1 MNFNKCVR
9 LLIQHINCIV
19 LAMGMVGGF
28 TARRFCSSNSF
39 LRWDN
44 TIIQFQ
50 DIATGVAFLIVGNG
64 DN

>member
-9 LLIQHINCIV
+9 LLIQHVDCIV
-19 LAMGMVGGF
+19 LSVRMVRTF
-28 TARRFCSSNSF
+28 TARCFCRTYSF

>member
-9 LLIQHINCIV
+9 LLIQQVDCIV
-19 LAMGMVGGF
+19 LAVGMVGSF
-28 TARRFCSSNSF
+28 TARSLSRTDSF

-50 DIATGVAFLIVGNG
+50 DIAARVSLLIV
-64 DN
+64 